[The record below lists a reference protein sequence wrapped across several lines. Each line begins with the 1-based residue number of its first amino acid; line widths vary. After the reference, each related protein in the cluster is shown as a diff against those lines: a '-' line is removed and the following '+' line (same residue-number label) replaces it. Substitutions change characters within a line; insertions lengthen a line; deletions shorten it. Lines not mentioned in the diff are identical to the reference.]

1 MKKIFCISA
10 FVLECL
16 FSWGQCLTS
25 DYAAFEHL
33 MNDVNSIVDSCL
45 SDSTVDYSA
54 DYSIKVWIDSCGF
67 IRKTEVKKIGEG
79 PSPQEQ
85 NICIDIEQAILN
97 TNRQYDIYIEDYHLL
112 KDRYW
117 KLREYATYYIR
128 CSVGGKSK
136 HTN

>member
-67 IRKTEVKKIGEG
+67 IRKTEVKKIGG
-79 PSPQEQ
+79 GGHPPKNRISALTLSRLYLTLIG
-85 NICIDIEQAILN
+85 NMIFILK
-97 TNRQYDIYIEDYHLL
+97 II
-112 KDRYW
+112 
-117 KLREYATYYIR
+117 IF
-128 CSVGGKSK
+128 
-136 HTN
+136 